1 MRVLLYADDCNPE
14 MSSEPG
20 FTFRTVRSIIG
31 HVDEAVVVTQ
41 TRNEAAIA
49 KIDMGGAAVAYL
61 DTEYVARPVWKV
73 SKALRLGTSLRT
85 ATKYPVQYAFE
96 RELWKCFGPE
106 IARGGFDIVHRVGPI
121 SSALP
126 SPLASWSKA
135 PFVIGPVNGGLPYP
149 PEFSNVLRREGEWL
163 RYVRGANR
171 LLPYLDAT
179 YRNAA
184 AILAAYDH
192 TVANLPQGNAD
203 RIVNFPEVG
212 ADPARF
218 SGARRNAGKSRLDFV
233 FVGRLVPFK
242 CADVAVS
249 AFASSDTLRAHR
261 LTIIGDGPERG
272 RLEALIE
279 KHGLTDSVIL
289 SGWLSQDRVA
299 LAMRDAD
306 AFVFPSIRDSGAGVV
321 AEAMLAGLASVVVDY
336 GPGHHL
342 IDDASGIRVPLGTR
356 EDHVRGFRV
365 ALEALVADPARRLAM
380 GEAAHERATTRL
392 SWDARARR
400 IVEIYRWVLG
410 QRPDK
415 PLGPLEG

>member
-14 MSSEPG
+14 MASEPG
-20 FTFRTVRSIIG
+20 FTFRTIRSIID
-31 HVDEAVVVTQ
+31 HVDDALVVTQ

-49 KIDMGGAAVAYL
+49 KTDMGGATVVYL
-61 DTEYVARPVWKV
+61 DTEYVARPAWKV

-96 RELWKCFGPE
+96 RELWKRFS
-106 IARGGFDIVHRVGPI
+106 ARIGQGEFDIVHRVGPI

-126 SPLASWSKA
+126 SPLATWSKA

-149 PEFSNVLRREGEWL
+149 PAFSEVLRREGEWL

-192 TVANLPQGNAD
+192 TVARIPPGNSD
-203 RIVNFPEVG
+203 RVINFPEVG

-218 SGARRNAGKSRLDFV
+218 SGAPRNPGKTRLDFV

-249 AFASSDTLRAHR
+249 AFAASDMLRGHR
-261 LTIIGDGPERG
+261 LTIIGDGPERA
-272 RLEALIE
+272 RLEALVE
-279 KHGLTDSVIL
+279 KHGLADCVTL
-289 SGWLSQDRVA
+289 AGWLPQDQVA
-299 LAMRDAD
+299 RTMQDAD
-306 AFVFPSIRDSGAGVV
+306 VFVFPSIRDSGAGVV
-321 AEAMLAGLASVVVDY
+321 AEAMLAGLVSVVVDY

-342 IDDASGIRVPLGTR
+342 IDEASGIRVPLGTR
-356 EDHVRGFRV
+356 EDHIAGFRT
-365 ALEALVADPARRLAM
+365 ALEALVADPTRRIAM
-380 GEAAHERATTRL
+380 GEAAHNRAATRL

-410 QRPDK
+410 ERLDK

>member
-14 MSSEPG
+14 MPSEPG
-20 FTFRTVRSIIG
+20 FTFRTIRSIVD

-49 KIDMGGAAVAYL
+49 RTDMGGATVAYL

-73 SKALRLGTSLRT
+73 SKALRLGTALRT

-96 RELWKCFGPE
+96 RELWKSFGPE
-106 IARGGFDIVHRVGPI
+106 ITRGEYDIVHRVGPI

-126 SPLASWSKA
+126 SPLATWSKA

-149 PEFSNVLRREGEWL
+149 PEFSDVLRREGEWL
-163 RYVRGANR
+163 RYVREANR
-171 LLPYLDAT
+171 LLPYLNAT

-192 TVANLPQGNAD
+192 TVAKLPPGND
-203 RIVNFPEVG
+203 GRIINFPEVG

-218 SGARRNAGKSRLDFV
+218 TSTSRKVGKTRLDFV

-249 AFASSDTLRAHR
+249 AFAASDILRGHR
-261 LTIIGDGPERG
+261 LTIIGDGPERP
-272 RLEALIE
+272 RLESLVE
-279 KHGLTDSVIL
+279 EHGLADCVTL
-289 SGWLSQDRVA
+289 SGWLPQDQVA
-299 LAMRDAD
+299 RAMQDAD

-356 EDHVRGFRV
+356 EDHIHGFRA
-365 ALEALVADPARRLAM
+365 ALEDLVADPARRIAM
-380 GEAAHERATTRL
+380 GEAAHDRAATRL

-400 IVEIYRWVLG
+400 IVEVYRWVLG
-410 QRPDK
+410 ERPDK